1 MASWPRPAIALT
13 SPDTREFGSPYR
25 VRFAPFFILCAPN
38 GQREFWPVLLNRF
51 RPFNRTGWPF
61 FDVFLPWK
69 RLVVRLD
76 AARNIDGKRK
86 RILTASNIVLHP
98 NIGDPARLFVT
109 NKIQTSIYPIH
120 RKAILLAVGAIYER
134 DIGQKE
140 RLQLRGQV

>member
-1 MASWPRPAIALT
+1 M
-13 SPDTREFGSPYR
+13 
-25 VRFAPFFILCAPN
+25 
-38 GQREFWPVLLNRF
+38 LLNRF

-76 AARNIDGKRK
+76 AARDIDGKRK

-140 RLQLRGQV
+140 RLQLRGQVIANLADVIRASLGRRSAAKLLTKDEARRIAANIAKLPELVRK